1 MIFRTR
7 LEVANGRIEAAPMVD
22 VVFLLLIFFI
32 LSSSF
37 VLQPGIEV
45 ELPPSQVKTMGA
57 FQGLV
62 VTVTSEDVL
71 FFNEEPIKEINDLPQ
86 KLKDTRAQPRRNQQL
101 VIKADRQASHGTV
114 VEIMSMAIEAG
125 ITSIN
130 IATRPEMSVT
140 EVP

>member
-62 VTVTSEDVL
+62 ITVTREDVL
-71 FFNEEPIKEINDLPQ
+71 FFNEERTSMTGLRRYLN
-86 KLKDTRAQPRRNQQL
+86 DTRAQPRRNQQL
-101 VIKADRQASHGTV
+101 VIKADRQVPHGMV

-140 EVP
+140 ELP

>member
-7 LEVANGRIEAAPMVD
+7 LELARGRIEAAPMVD

-45 ELPPSQVKTMGA
+45 NLPPSQVKTPGA

-62 VTVTSEDVL
+62 VTVTRGDIL
-71 FFNEEPIKEINDLPQ
+71 FFNEERTTLDRLRSSLRQ
-86 KLKDTRAQPRRNQQL
+86 AKLRRAGSQQL
-101 VIKADRQASHGTV
+101 VVKADRDVPHGTV

-130 IATRPEMSVT
+130 IATRT
-140 EVP
+140 ETPSTGAP